1 MINTEKPNYISDSN
15 SDSSKSSKKELG
27 EVELMKMLG
36 ELDGLPSDREQI
48 YKTVRIFFDEQ
59 SLGMSTSSLATTYLT
74 ALN

>member
-48 YKTVRIFFDEQ
+48 YKTVRTFFDEQ